1 MYLYPKYQGCI
12 CWSLG
17 CCKVTI
23 ILDYGF
29 FIQMLLQ
36 IQQANPQLSLLHG
49 YHTILDIYLILS
61 KKDVGRVERAGK
73 AIICNTNSIGMF

>member
-1 MYLYPKYQGCI
+1 
-12 CWSLG
+12 
-17 CCKVTI
+17 
-23 ILDYGF
+23 
-29 FIQMLLQ
+29 MLLQ